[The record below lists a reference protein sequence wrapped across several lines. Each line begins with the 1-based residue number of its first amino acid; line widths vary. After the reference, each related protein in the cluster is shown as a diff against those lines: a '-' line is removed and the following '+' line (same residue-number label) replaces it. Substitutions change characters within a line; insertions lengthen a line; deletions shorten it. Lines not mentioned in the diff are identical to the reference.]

1 MSDIGQFAMF
11 LAIGLASLGFFF
23 SPVGTAVGRW
33 IESWGGKGGAADA
46 GQLAELESRLAELE
60 ANCERMGEI
69 EERLDFAE
77 RLLARQR
84 EMDRLPEG
92 QG

>member
-11 LAIGLASLGFFF
+11 LAVGLASLGFFF
-23 SPVGTAVGRW
+23 GPIGRATGRW
-33 IESWGGKGGAADA
+33 IESKSQKGSDP
-46 GQLAELESRLAELE
+46 ERFRDLETRMVDLE

-77 RLLARQR
+77 RLLAKQR
-84 EMDRLPEG
+84 EAERLPEG
-92 QG
+92 RS